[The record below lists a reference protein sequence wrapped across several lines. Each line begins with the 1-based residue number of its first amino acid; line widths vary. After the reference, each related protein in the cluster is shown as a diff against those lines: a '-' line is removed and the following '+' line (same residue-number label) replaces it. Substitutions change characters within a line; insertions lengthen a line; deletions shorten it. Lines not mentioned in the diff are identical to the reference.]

1 MNFTKGQYNDLKETA
16 LRMFREEFKETIR
29 LVIQEDDLFAET
41 LYECVSDI
49 LNENNIIEGN
59 FEKVLDK
66 LNSEDIKEAII
77 DVIYNK
83 LSQ

>member
-1 MNFTKGQYNDLKETA
+1 MNFTKGQYKDLKETA
-16 LRMFREEFKETIR
+16 LKMFREEFKETIR